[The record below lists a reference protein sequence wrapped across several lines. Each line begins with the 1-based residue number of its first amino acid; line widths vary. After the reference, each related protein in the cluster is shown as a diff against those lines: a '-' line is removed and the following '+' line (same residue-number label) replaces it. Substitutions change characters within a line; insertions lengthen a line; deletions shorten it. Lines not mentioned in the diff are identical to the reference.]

1 MKQLGKFRSLLL
13 RPVMRRLA
21 SSVSKIEAGLL
32 DVFLE
37 NLLRTIRLALF
48 LDPRFRK
55 NIEDFDARYVF
66 ESEDGRVAASAIFR
80 NGRMRVKTVAIPDP
94 TVKVTF
100 RDDLCLWQ
108 FLMADDPDVFAF
120 VLGNKLRYEGN
131 LNYLLKFGYMAKH
144 LKHSFHL

>member
-1 MKQLGKFRSLLL
+1 MKQLGKIRLLLL

-21 SSVSKIEAGLL
+21 RSITMIESGLL

-37 NLLRTIRLALF
+37 NLLRTIRFALF
-48 LDPRFRK
+48 VDPRFRK
-55 NIEDFDARYVF
+55 NIEGFDARYVF
-66 ESEDGRVAASAIFR
+66 ESEDGRVAASAIFK